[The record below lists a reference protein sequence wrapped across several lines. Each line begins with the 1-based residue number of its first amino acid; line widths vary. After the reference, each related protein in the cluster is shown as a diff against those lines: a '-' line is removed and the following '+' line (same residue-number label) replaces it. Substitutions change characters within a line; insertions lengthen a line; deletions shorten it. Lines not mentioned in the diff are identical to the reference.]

1 MKGQLF
7 TADVLASLL
16 IVTVIVTYTAWELEQ
31 VYNRAS
37 DTEYEKLNALAND
50 IAQMAVKNI
59 LANRSDGVIRAN
71 WIEPGRWSLL
81 GGNMS
86 EMILPPYGY
95 EASITVLPASLAP
108 QKISSSTGCDA
119 TKTNIAVVRRIIY
132 MRGITGNSFPTLTIK
147 VCV

>member
-16 IVTVIVTYTAWELEQ
+16 IVTVIVAYTTWELEQ

-59 LANRSDGVIRAN
+59 LANRSGGVIHAN

-81 GGNMS
+81 SGNMS

-95 EASITVLPASLAP
+95 EANISGLPL
-108 QKISSSTGCDA
+108 ISSSSGCSA
-119 TKTNIAVVRRIIY
+119 KANVAVVRRIIY
-132 MRGITGNSFPTLTIK
+132 MRGATVEFPTLTIK

>member
-59 LANRSDGVIRAN
+59 LANRSGGVIRAN

-81 GGNMS
+81 SGNMS

-95 EASITVLPASLAP
+95 EANITVSPASLAP
-108 QKISSSTGCDA
+108 QKISSSTGCDN
-119 TKTNIAVVRRIIY
+119 TKANIAVARRIIY
-132 MRGITGNSFPTLTIK
+132 MRGATGEFPTLTIK